1 MIRINL
7 LPYRAARK
15 KENIRK
21 QIGIFFLSLLVVVA
35 ILLFYNM
42 RLQKKIDV
50 LNTKIAENKAMLAKF
65 ENQAKEVDRIKNA
78 FRNLENK
85 TKVIKNLETKR
96 NDAVF
101 LLDNMTKL
109 VAENTLSSSGS
120 DSLPDKDNTPVKRLW
135 FTNFEAKGNNID
147 IKGIAMDNKTVA
159 DFMTRLESSKL
170 YKNVNLKTLKQ
181 QKTAKLNLKSF
192 DINCNKVSL
201 NKSENKN

>member
-35 ILLFYNM
+35 IFLFYNM
-42 RLQKKIDV
+42 RLQKKIDE
-50 LNTKIAENKAMLAKF
+50 LNEKIAENKTMLAKF

-78 FRNLENK
+78 FRKLENK

-96 NDAVF
+96 NDAVW

-109 VAENTLSSSGS
+109 VAENTLNSSGS

-135 FTNFEAKGNNID
+135 FINFEAKGNNID

-181 QKTAKLNLKSF
+181 QKTAKLNLKRF
-192 DINCNKVSL
+192 EINCDKVSL
-201 NKSENKN
+201 NKSKSKN

>member
-35 ILLFYNM
+35 VLLFYNM
-42 RLQKKIDV
+42 RLQKTIDV
-50 LNTKIAENKAMLAKF
+50 LNTKIAENKTMLAKF

-78 FRNLENK
+78 FRKLESK
-85 TKVIKNLETKR
+85 TKVIRNLEKKR

-101 LLDNMTKL
+101 LLDNMAML
-109 VAENTLSSSGS
+109 VAENPLISES
-120 DSLPDKDNTPVKRLW
+120 DVLAEKDNTPVKRLW
-135 FTNFEAKGNNID
+135 FTNFEAKGNNIV

-170 YKNVNLKTLKQ
+170 YKNVNLITLQQ
-181 QKTAKLNLKSF
+181 QKITKLNLKRF
-192 DINCNKVSL
+192 DINCDKVSL
-201 NKSENKN
+201 NKSESKN

>member
-21 QIGIFFLSLLVVVA
+21 QIGIFFLSLLVVVG

-42 RLQKKIDV
+42 RLQKRIDV
-50 LNTKIAENKAMLAKF
+50 LNEKIAENKTMLAKF
-65 ENQAKEVDRIKNA
+65 EKQAKEVDRIKKA
-78 FRNLENK
+78 FNNLEKK

-96 NDAVF
+96 NDAVC

-109 VAENTLSSSGS
+109 VDEHTLSSSGS
-120 DSLPDKDNTPVKRLW
+120 DSLSNKDNTPVKRLW
-135 FTNFEAKGNNID
+135 FTNFEAKGNNIG

-159 DFMTRLESSKL
+159 DFMTRLERSKL

-181 QKTAKLNLKSF
+181 EKMTKLNLKSF
-192 DINCNKVSL
+192 DINCDKVSL
-201 NKSENKN
+201 NKSGSKK

>member
-35 ILLFYNM
+35 VLLFYNM
-42 RLQKKIDV
+42 RLQKTIDV
-50 LNTKIAENKAMLAKF
+50 LNTKIAENKIMLAKF

-78 FRNLENK
+78 FRKLESK
-85 TKVIKNLETKR
+85 TKVIRNLEKKR

-101 LLDNMTKL
+101 LLDNMAML
-109 VAENTLSSSGS
+109 VAENPLISESNV
-120 DSLPDKDNTPVKRLW
+120 LAEKDNTPVKRLW
-135 FTNFEAKGNNID
+135 FTNFEAKGNNIV

-170 YKNVNLKTLKQ
+170 YKNVNLITLQQ
-181 QKTAKLNLKSF
+181 QKITKLNLKRF
-192 DINCNKVSL
+192 DINCDKVSL
-201 NKSENKN
+201 NKSESKN

>member
-21 QIGIFFLSLLVVVA
+21 QIGIFFLSLLVVFA
-35 ILLFYNM
+35 ILFFYNI

-50 LNTKIAENKAMLAKF
+50 LNTKIAENKTMLAKF

-78 FRNLENK
+78 FNNLENK
-85 TKVIKNLETKR
+85 TKVIKDLETKR
-96 NDAVF
+96 NDAVC

-109 VAENTLSSSGS
+109 VAEQTLKSES

-135 FTNFEAKGNNID
+135 FTNFEAKGNNIV

-170 YKNVNLKTLKQ
+170 YKNVNLNTLQQ
-181 QKTAKLNLKSF
+181 QKIAKLNLKRF
-192 DINCNKVSL
+192 DINCDKVSL
-201 NKSENKN
+201 NKSESKN

>member
-85 TKVIKNLETKR
+85 TKVIKSLETKR

-201 NKSENKN
+201 NKSESKN

>member
-42 RLQKKIDV
+42 RLQKRIDV
-50 LNTKIAENKAMLAKF
+50 LTAKIAENKTMLAKF

-78 FRNLENK
+78 FNNLENK
-85 TKVIKNLETKR
+85 TKVIKNLETTR
-96 NDAVF
+96 NDAVW

-109 VAENTLSSSGS
+109 VAEHTLSSSGS
-120 DSLPDKDNTPVKRLW
+120 DSLSDKDSTLAKRLW
-135 FTNFEAKGNNID
+135 FTSFEAKANKVSIR
-147 IKGIAMDNKTVA
+147 GIAMDNKTVA
-159 DFMTRLESSKL
+159 DFMTRLESSEL
-170 YKNVNLKTLKQ
+170 YKNVNLNTLKQ
-181 QKTAKLNLKSF
+181 QKTNKLNLKSF
-192 DINCNKVSL
+192 DIDCDKVFL
-201 NKSENKN
+201 NPSETKN

>member
-85 TKVIKNLETKR
+85 TKVIKSLETKR

-192 DINCNKVSL
+192 DINCNK
-201 NKSENKN
+201 N

>member
-85 TKVIKNLETKR
+85 TKVIKSLETKR

-181 QKTAKLNLKSF
+181 QKTAKLNLKRF
-192 DINCNKVSL
+192 EINCDKVSL
-201 NKSENKN
+201 NKSKSKN

>member
-42 RLQKKIDV
+42 RLQKTIDV
-50 LNTKIAENKAMLAKF
+50 LNTKIAENKTMLAKF
-65 ENQAKEVDRIKNA
+65 EKQAKEVDRIKKA
-78 FRNLENK
+78 FNNLEKK
-85 TKVIKNLETKR
+85 TKVIENLETKR

-101 LLDNMTKL
+101 LLDNMTKV
-109 VAENTLSSSGS
+109 VAEHTLVSGPA
-120 DSLPDKDNTPVKRLW
+120 SLADKDKTLVKRLW
-135 FTNFEAKGNNID
+135 FTNFEAKGNKIG

-181 QKTAKLNLKSF
+181 QKTSKLNLKSF
-192 DINCNKVSL
+192 DINCNKVAL
-201 NKSENKN
+201 NKSESKN

>member
-21 QIGIFFLSLLVVVA
+21 QIGIFFFSLLVVVG

-42 RLQKKIDV
+42 RLQKKIDT
-50 LNTKIAENKAMLAKF
+50 LNTKIAENKTILAKY
-65 ENQAKEVDRIKNA
+65 ESQAKEVDRIKKA
-78 FRNLENK
+78 FNNLENK

-96 NDAVF
+96 NDAVD

-109 VAENTLSSSGS
+109 VAEHSLSSSGP
-120 DSLPDKDNTPVKRLW
+120 DSFSDKDNTPVKRLW
-135 FTNFEAKGNNID
+135 FTSFEAKGDNIG

-159 DFMTRLESSKL
+159 DFMTRLERSNL

-181 QKTAKLNLKSF
+181 HKTTKLNLKSF
-192 DINCNKVSL
+192 DISCDKIAL
-201 NKSENKN
+201 NKSENNK

>member
-21 QIGIFFLSLLVVVA
+21 QIGIFSLSLLVVFA

-42 RLQKKIDV
+42 RLQKRIDS
-50 LNTKIAENKAMLAKF
+50 LNTTIAENKTMLAKF
-65 ENQAKEVDRIKNA
+65 ENQAKEVDRIKKA
-78 FRNLENK
+78 FNNLENK

-109 VAENTLSSSGS
+109 VAEHTLNSSGS
-120 DSLPDKDNTPVKRLW
+120 DSLSDKDNTSVKRLW
-135 FTNFEAKGNNID
+135 FTNFEAKGNNIG

-159 DFMTRLESSKL
+159 DFMTRLERSKL

-192 DINCNKVSL
+192 DINCKKVSL
-201 NKSENKN
+201 KKPGSKN

>member
-35 ILLFYNM
+35 VLLFYNM
-42 RLQKKIDV
+42 RLQKTIDV
-50 LNTKIAENKAMLAKF
+50 LNTKIAENKTMLAKF

-78 FRNLENK
+78 FRKLESK
-85 TKVIKNLETKR
+85 TKVIRNLEKKR

-101 LLDNMTKL
+101 LLDNMAML
-109 VAENTLSSSGS
+109 VAENPLISESNV
-120 DSLPDKDNTPVKRLW
+120 LAEKDNTPVKRLW
-135 FTNFEAKGNNID
+135 FTNFEAKGNNIV

-170 YKNVNLKTLKQ
+170 YKNVNLITLQQ
-181 QKTAKLNLKSF
+181 QKITKLNLKRF
-192 DINCNKVSL
+192 DINCDKVSL
-201 NKSENKN
+201 NKSESKN

>member
-21 QIGIFFLSLLVVVA
+21 QISIFFLSLLAFVA

-42 RLQKKIDV
+42 RLKKQIDV
-50 LNTKIAENKAMLAKF
+50 LNMKIAENKTTLAKF
-65 ENQAKEVDRIKNA
+65 EKQAKEVDRIKNA
-78 FRNLENK
+78 FNNLEKK

-96 NDAVF
+96 NYAVCQ
-101 LLDNMTKL
+101 LDNMTKL
-109 VAENTLSSSGS
+109 VAENTLISGS
-120 DSLPDKDNTPVKRLW
+120 DSLSDKDNTPVKRLW
-135 FTNFEAKGNNID
+135 FTNFEAKGNKIS

-170 YKNVNLKTLKQ
+170 YKNVNLNTLKQ
-181 QKTAKLNLKSF
+181 QKTSKLNLKSF
-192 DINCNKVSL
+192 DINCNNVSL
-201 NKSENKN
+201 NKSGSKN

>member
-85 TKVIKNLETKR
+85 TKVIKSLETKR

-192 DINCNKVSL
+192 DINCDKVTL
-201 NKSENKN
+201 NKSESKN

>member
-21 QIGIFFLSLLVVVA
+21 QIGIFFLSLLVVFA

-42 RLQKKIDV
+42 RLQKRIDV
-50 LNTKIAENKAMLAKF
+50 LNEKIAENKTMLAKF
-65 ENQAKEVDRIKNA
+65 ENQAKEVDRIKKA
-78 FRNLENK
+78 FNNLENK

-109 VAENTLSSSGS
+109 VAEHTLSSSGS
-120 DSLPDKDNTPVKRLW
+120 DSLSDKDNTPVKRLW
-135 FTNFEAKGNNID
+135 FTNFEAKGNNIV

-170 YKNVNLKTLKQ
+170 YNNVNLNTLQQ
-181 QKTAKLNLKSF
+181 QKTAKLNLKRF
-192 DINCNKVSL
+192 DINCDKVSL